1 LYYNTAMKIPF
12 AERLATKR
20 VSFRTALSTLL
31 MVMIFGTVALL
42 GGLSYYNLK
51 RNADTL
57 SGQVLDE
64 SSLRIRHW
72 VGTLLSRAQDQGEMN
87 RQLLGSVELRPET
100 LNWLTRH
107 LQRVLETQSHFTFL
121 SAGFESGLMLS
132 VERLQDGGFS
142 IREAR
147 YDLQSGKAEILDF
160 RPEDYPQRK
169 AYERREV
176 QLTGERRLPG
186 WYTAARDAGGPIWT
200 EGRTLR
206 SGTEAV
212 PGVTYATPIYN
223 KDQQFIGVTTVDF
236 DISAISR
243 FLNSNPIGKT
253 GFAFIIE
260 KTAGGKYQVLAHP
273 EPEKLTRE
281 FKDDRGRSQFE
292 FTEWQKLS
300 DERVVRFMEAF
311 SQDSGEYLGHDLRT
325 FRFSAGGADYFGSYR
340 RMAGRDLPGWIIA
353 LVIPYHEIMGAVD
366 RNNLETLL
374 IGIAAFFLILISSAW
389 ISALVSKPLRR
400 IALDSEAI
408 GRFEIEARPI
418 ERSQIREVDQLMVA
432 THDMKRGLR
441 SFGKYVPADLVREI
455 LASGGE
461 AELGGQR
468 ASLTIF
474 FTDIADFTTISE
486 RLEPEALVDQLGEY
500 FEAMSSALR
509 QQPPGTLDKFI
520 GDSIMA
526 FWGAPLPNPDHA
538 VTACRAALLCQ
549 ERLKVLQEKW
559 SREGKPLFY
568 QRIGINTGEV
578 IVGNMGSA
586 SRLNYT
592 VVGDTVNTASRFEG
606 LNKLYGT
613 RIIVGQSTW
622 ELVKEK
628 FVARPLD
635 LVSVKGSAKG
645 VRIYELLAET
655 ASADERTRAIA
666 ALAETALTLYLERR
680 WDEAGECCRKIL
692 ELNHGDE
699 PARIL
704 MERCRIMLENP
715 PPGDWNGVHRIESK

>member
-1 LYYNTAMKIPF
+1 MRNPF
-12 AERLATKR
+12 AKKLATTR
-20 VSFRTALSTLL
+20 VSFRAALSTLL
-31 MVMIFGTVALL
+31 MVMLFGTVILL

-51 RNADTL
+51 RNADNL

-72 VGTLLSRAQDQGEMN
+72 VGSLLTRAQDQAEMN
-87 RQLLGSVELRPET
+87 RQTFGSVQLRPET
-100 LNWLTRH
+100 LNWLTRY
-107 LQRVLETQSHFTFL
+107 LLRIMETQSQYTFL
-121 SAGFESGLMLS
+121 SAGFESGFMLS
-132 VERLQDGGFS
+132 VERLPEGGFS
-142 IREAR
+142 IREAC
-147 YDLQSGKAEILDF
+147 YDRKAGKAEILDF

-169 AYERREV
+169 AYERREFKM
-176 QLTGERRLPG
+176 TGGGRLPG

-206 SGTEAV
+206 SGTQAV
-212 PGVTYATPIYN
+212 PGVTYATPIYD
-223 KDQQFIGVTTVDF
+223 KDQQLIGVTTVDF

-243 FLNSNPIGKT
+243 FLNSNPIGKA
-253 GFAFIIE
+253 GFAFLIE
-260 KTAGGKYQVLAHP
+260 KTADGKYQVLAHP
-273 EPEKLTRE
+273 QPEILTRE
-281 FKDDRGRSQFE
+281 VKDERGRSQFE

-300 DERVVRFMEAF
+300 DERVVRFMEVF
-311 SQDSGEYLGHDLRT
+311 SENSREYLGHDLRT
-325 FRFSAGGADYFGSYR
+325 FRFSAGGVDYFGSYR
-340 RMAGRDLPGWIIA
+340 RMAGRDLPSWVIA
-353 LVIPYHEIMGAVD
+353 LVIPYNEIMGPVD

-389 ISALVSKPLRR
+389 ISALVAKPLRR

-408 GRFEIEARPI
+408 GRFEIEARPL
-418 ERSQIREVDQLMVA
+418 ERSQILEVDQLMVA

-461 AELGGQR
+461 AELGGQK

-486 RLEPEALVDQLGEY
+486 QLEPEALVEQLGEY
-500 FEAMSSALR
+500 FEAMSGALR

-538 VTACRAALLCQ
+538 VTACRAALACQ
-549 ERLKVLQEKW
+549 ERLKGLHEKW
-559 SREGKPLFY
+559 IREGKPLFY

-586 SRLNYT
+586 TRLNYT

-613 RIIVGQSTW
+613 RIIIGQSTW
-622 ELVKEK
+622 ELVKEQ

-635 LVSVKGSAKG
+635 LVSVKGSMKG
-645 VRIYELLAET
+645 VRIYELMAE
-655 ASADERTRAIA
+655 ASGAGEITRAVAGLA
-666 ALAETALTLYLERR
+666 AEAMEHYLSRR
-680 WDEAGECCRKIL
+680 WSEAIACYDRIL
-692 ELNHGDE
+692 EIQPGDQ
-699 PARIL
+699 PSRV
-704 MERCRIMLENP
+704 MKDRCRDMLASP
-715 PPGDWNGVHRIESK
+715 PPDDWNGVHRIESK

>member
-1 LYYNTAMKIPF
+1 MKIPF
-12 AERLATKR
+12 AEKLATTR
-20 VSFRTALSTLL
+20 VTFRVALSTLL
-31 MVMIFGTVALL
+31 MVMLFGTVALL

-87 RQLLGSVELRPET
+87 RQLLGSVQLRPET
-100 LNWLTRH
+100 LNWITRY
-107 LQRVLETQSHFTFL
+107 LQRVMETQSHFTFL
-121 SAGFESGLMLS
+121 SAGFESGVMLS

-147 YDLQSGKAEILDF
+147 YDREAGKAEILDF
-160 RPEDYPQRK
+160 RPEDYPLRK
-169 AYERREV
+169 AYASREF
-176 QLTGERRLPG
+176 QMTGAGRLPD

-206 SGTEAV
+206 SGAEAV
-212 PGVTYATPIYN
+212 PGITYATPIFD
-223 KDQQFIGVTTVDF
+223 KDQQLVGVTTVDF

-243 FLNSNPIGKT
+243 FLNSNPIGKA

-273 EPEKLTRE
+273 QPEILTRE
-281 FKDDRGRSQFE
+281 VKDERGRSQFE

-300 DERVVRFMEAF
+300 DERVVRFMETFVAE
-311 SQDSGEYLGHDLRT
+311 QRGAIWATISGHSV
-325 FRFSAGGADYFGSYR
+325 SAPAVRIISEATAGWPGS
-340 RMAGRDLPGWIIA
+340 DLPGWVIA

-408 GRFEIEARPI
+408 GRFELEARPL

-461 AELGGQR
+461 AELGGQK

-500 FEAMSSALR
+500 FEAMSNALR
-509 QQPPGTLDKFI
+509 QPPPATLDKFI

-549 ERLKVLQEKW
+549 ERLEELHEKW
-559 SREGKPLFY
+559 AREGKPLFH

-586 SRLNYT
+586 TRLNYT

-606 LNKLYGT
+606 LNKIYGT
-613 RIIVGQSTW
+613 RIIIGESTRAI
-622 ELVKEK
+622 VKDQ
-628 FVARPLD
+628 FIARPLD
-635 LVSVKGSAKG
+635 LVSVKGSTRG
-645 VRIYELLAET
+645 VRIYELMAEA

-666 ALAETALTLYLERR
+666 ALAETALNLYLERR

-704 MERCRIMLENP
+704 MERCRLMLESP
-715 PPGDWNGVHRIESK
+715 PPGDWNGIHRIESK

>member
-1 LYYNTAMKIPF
+1 MKIPF
-12 AERLATKR
+12 AEKLATTR
-20 VSFRTALSTLL
+20 VTFRVALSTLL
-31 MVMIFGTVALL
+31 MVMLFGTVALL

-87 RQLLGSVELRPET
+87 RQLLGSVQLSPET

-147 YDLQSGKAEILDF
+147 YDREGGKAEILDF

-169 AYERREV
+169 AYDRREF
-176 QLTGERRLPG
+176 QMTGAGRMPG
-186 WYTAARDAGGPIWT
+186 WYTAAHDAGGPIWT

-212 PGVTYATPIYN
+212 PGITYATPIYD
-223 KDQQFIGVTTVDF
+223 KEQQFVGVTTVDF

-273 EPEKLTRE
+273 QPEILTRE
-281 FKDDRGRSQFE
+281 FKDDRGRAQFE
-292 FTEWQKLS
+292 FTDWQKLS
-300 DERVVRFMEAF
+300 DERVVRFMEKF

-325 FRFSAGGADYFGSYR
+325 FRFSAGDADYFGSYR
-340 RMAGRDLPGWIIA
+340 RMAGKDLPRWVIA

-366 RNNLETLL
+366 RNNMETML

-408 GRFEIEARPI
+408 GRFELEARPL

-432 THDMKRGLR
+432 THDMTRGLR

-461 AELGGQR
+461 AELGGQK

-486 RLEPEALVDQLGEY
+486 GLEPEALVDQLGEY
-500 FEAMSSALR
+500 FEAMSNALR
-509 QQPPGTLDKFI
+509 QPPPATLDKFI

-549 ERLKVLQEKW
+549 ERLEELHEKW
-559 SREGKPLFY
+559 AREGKPLFH

-586 SRLNYT
+586 TRLNYT

-606 LNKLYGT
+606 LNKIYGT
-613 RIIVGQSTW
+613 RIIIGERTC

-628 FVARPLD
+628 FVVRLLD
-635 LVSVKGSAKG
+635 LVSVKGSTRG
-645 VRIYELLAET
+645 VRIYELMAEA

-666 ALAETALTLYLERR
+666 ALAEKALNLYLERR

-704 MERCRIMLENP
+704 LERCRLMLESP

>member
-1 LYYNTAMKIPF
+1 MKIPY
-12 AERLATKR
+12 AEKLATTR
-20 VSFRTALSTLL
+20 VTFRTALSTLL
-31 MVMIFGTVALL
+31 VLMLFGTVALL

-72 VGTLLSRAQDQGEMN
+72 VGTLLTRAQDQAEMN
-87 RQLLGSVELRPET
+87 RQTFGSVQLRPET
-100 LNWLTRH
+100 LNWLTRY
-107 LQRVLETQSHFTFL
+107 LQRVMETQSHYSFL

-147 YDLQSGKAEILDF
+147 YDRKAGKAVILDF
-160 RPEDYPQRK
+160 RPEDYLQRK
-169 AYERREV
+169 AYDRREFP
-176 QLTGERRLPG
+176 LTGERRMPD
-186 WYTAARDAGGPIWT
+186 WYTAARDAEGPIWT

-206 SGTEAV
+206 SGAEAV
-212 PGVTYATPIYN
+212 PGVSYATPIYN
-223 KDQQFIGVTTVDF
+223 RDQEFIGVTTVDF

-243 FLNSNPIGKT
+243 FLNSNPIGKA

-273 EPEKLTRE
+273 QPEILTRE
-281 FKDDRGRSQFE
+281 VKNERGRTQFE
-292 FTEWQKLS
+292 FTEWQKLG
-300 DERVVRFMEAF
+300 DERVVRFMEKF
-311 SQDSGEYLGHDLRT
+311 SQNSLEYLGHDLRT
-325 FRFSAGGADYFGSYR
+325 FRFSAGGKDYFGSYR
-340 RMAGRDLPGWIIA
+340 RMAGNNLPGWVIA
-353 LVIPYHEIMGAVD
+353 LVIPYNEIMGAVD

-374 IGIAAFFLILISSAW
+374 IGIAAFFLILLSSAW

-408 GRFEIEARPI
+408 GRFEIEARPL
-418 ERSQIREVDQLMVA
+418 ERSLIREVDQLMLA

-441 SFGKYVPADLVREI
+441 SFGKYVPKDLVRQI

-461 AELGGQR
+461 AELGGQK
-468 ASLTIF
+468 AALTVF
-474 FTDIADFTTISE
+474 FTDIKDFTTISE
-486 RLEPEALVDQLGEY
+486 RMEPEALVDQLGEY

-509 QQPPGTLDKFI
+509 QQPPATLDKFI

-526 FWGAPLPNPDHA
+526 FWGAPLPNSDHA
-538 VTACRAALLCQ
+538 VTACRAALACQ
-549 ERLKVLQEKW
+549 ERLKGLHEKW
-559 SREGKPLFY
+559 IREGKPLFY

-586 SRLNYT
+586 TRLNYT

-613 RIIVGQSTW
+613 CIIIGQSTW
-622 ELVKEK
+622 ELAKGQ
-628 FVARPLD
+628 FLARPLD
-635 LVSVKGSAKG
+635 LVSVKGSTRG
-645 VRIYELLAET
+645 VRIYELMAE
-655 ASADERTRAIA
+655 AAGADERTRSIA
-666 ALAETALTLYLERR
+666 ALAETALNLYLGRR
-680 WDEAGECCRKIL
+680 WDEAAESCGKIL

-704 MERCRIMLENP
+704 MERCRLMLESP
-715 PPGDWNGVHRIESK
+715 PPDDWNGVHRIESK

>member
-1 LYYNTAMKIPF
+1 MKIPF
-12 AERLATKR
+12 AEKLATTR

-31 MVMIFGTVALL
+31 MVMLFGTVALL

-72 VGTLLSRAQDQGEMN
+72 VGTLLTRAQDQAEMN
-87 RQLLGSVELRPET
+87 RQTFGSVQLRPET
-100 LNWLTRH
+100 LNWLTRY
-107 LQRVLETQSHFTFL
+107 LQRVMETQSHYSFL

-132 VERLQDGGFS
+132 VERLQDGSFS

-147 YDLQSGKAEILDF
+147 YDRKAGKAVILDF
-160 RPEDYPQRK
+160 HPEDYAQRK
-169 AYERREV
+169 AYDRREFP
-176 QLTGERRLPG
+176 LTGERRMPD

-206 SGTEAV
+206 SGAEVV

-223 KDQQFIGVTTVDF
+223 RDQEFIGVTTVDF

-243 FLNSNPIGKT
+243 FLNSNPIGKA

-273 EPEKLTRE
+273 QPEILSRE
-281 FKDDRGRSQFE
+281 AKNERGRAQFE
-292 FTEWQKLS
+292 FTEWQNLS
-300 DERVVRFMEAF
+300 DERVVRFMEKF
-311 SQDSGEYLGHDLRT
+311 SQNSREYLGHDLRT

-340 RMAGRDLPGWIIA
+340 RMAGRDLPGWVIA
-353 LVIPYHEIMGAVD
+353 MVIPYNEIMGAVD

-374 IGIAAFFLILISSAW
+374 IGVAAFFLILVSTAW

-408 GRFEIEARPI
+408 GRFEIEARPL

-461 AELGGQR
+461 AELGGQK

-486 RLEPEALVDQLGEY
+486 RLAPEALVDQLGEY
-500 FEAMSSALR
+500 FEAMSGALR

-549 ERLKVLQEKW
+549 EALKGLHEKW
-559 SREGKPLFY
+559 IREGKPLFY

-592 VVGDTVNTASRFEG
+592 VVGETVNTASRFEG

-613 RIIVGQSTW
+613 WIIIGESTW
-622 ELVKEK
+622 ALVKDQ

-635 LVSVKGSAKG
+635 LVSVKGSTKG
-645 VRIYELLAET
+645 VRIYELMAEAAGAGESKRAVAGLAAE
-655 ASADERTRAIA
+655 AMEHYLSRRWSEAIA
-666 ALAETALTLYLERR
+666 CYDR
-680 WDEAGECCRKIL
+680 IL
-692 ELNHGDE
+692 EIQPGDL
-699 PARIL
+699 PSRI
-704 MERCRIMLENP
+704 MKDRCRDMLASQP
-715 PPGDWNGVHRIESK
+715 PEDWNGVHRIESK

>member
-1 LYYNTAMKIPF
+1 MKIPF
-12 AERLATKR
+12 VEKLATKR
-20 VSFRTALSTLL
+20 VTFRTALSTLL
-31 MVMIFGTVALL
+31 VLMLFGTVALL

-72 VGTLLSRAQDQGEMN
+72 VGTLLTRAQDQAEMN
-87 RQLLGSVELRPET
+87 RQTFGSVQLRPET
-100 LNWLTRH
+100 LNWLSRY
-107 LQRVLETQSHFTFL
+107 LQRVMETQSHYSFL

-147 YDLQSGKAEILDF
+147 YDRKAGKAVILDF

-169 AYERREV
+169 AYDRREFP
-176 QLTGERRLPG
+176 LTGERKLPD
-186 WYTAARDAGGPIWT
+186 WYSAARDAGGPIWT

-206 SGTEAV
+206 AGAVAV
-212 PGVTYATPIYN
+212 PGVSYATPIY
-223 KDQQFIGVTTVDF
+223 DQDQEFIGVTTVDF

-243 FLNSNPIGKT
+243 FLNSNPIGKE

-260 KTAGGKYQVLAHP
+260 KTAAGEYQVLAHP
-273 EPEKLTRE
+273 QPEILTRE
-281 FKDDRGRSQFE
+281 VKNERGRTQFE
-292 FTEWQKLS
+292 FTEWQKLG
-300 DERVVRFMEAF
+300 DERVVRFMEKF
-311 SQDSGEYLGHDLRT
+311 SQNSREYLGHDLRT
-325 FRFSAGGADYFGSYR
+325 FRFSAGGKDYFGSYR
-340 RMAGRDLPGWIIA
+340 RMAGNNLPGWVIA
-353 LVIPYHEIMGAVD
+353 LVIPYNEIMGAVD

-374 IGIAAFFLILISSAW
+374 IGIAAFFLILLSSAW

-408 GRFEIEARPI
+408 GRFELEARPL
-418 ERSQIREVDQLMVA
+418 ERSLIREVDQLMVA

-441 SFGKYVPADLVREI
+441 SFGKYVPKDLVRQI

-461 AELGGQR
+461 AELGGQKS
-468 ASLTIF
+468 SLTIF
-474 FTDIADFTTISE
+474 FSDIADFTTISE
-486 RLEPEALVDQLGEY
+486 RLAPEALVDQLGEY
-500 FEAMSSALR
+500 FETMSSALR
-509 QQPPGTLDKFI
+509 QPPPATLDKFI

-549 ERLKVLQEKW
+549 AAMKELHEKW
-559 SREGKPLFY
+559 TREGKPLFH

-586 SRLNYT
+586 TRLNYT

-613 RIIVGQSTW
+613 RIIIGERTC
-622 ELVKEK
+622 ELVKGQ
-628 FVARPLD
+628 FIVRPID
-635 LVSVKGSAKG
+635 LVSVKGSTRG
-645 VRIYELLAET
+645 VRIYELMAE
-655 ASADERTRAIA
+655 AAGADERTRSIA
-666 ALAETALTLYLERR
+666 ALAETALNLYLGRR
-680 WDEAGECCRKIL
+680 WDEAAESCGKIL

-704 MERCRIMLENP
+704 MTRCRLMRENP
-715 PPGDWNGVHRIESK
+715 PPEDWNGVHRIESK

>member
-1 LYYNTAMKIPF
+1 MKLPF
-12 AERLATKR
+12 AEKLASTR

-57 SGQVLDE
+57 SGQVLEE

-72 VGTLLSRAQDQGEMN
+72 VGSLLTRAQDQAEMN
-87 RQLLGSVELRPET
+87 RQIFGSVQLRPET
-100 LNWLTRH
+100 LNWLTRY
-107 LQRVLETQSHFTFL
+107 LQRVMETQSQYTFL
-121 SAGFESGLMLS
+121 SAGFENGLMLS

-147 YDLQSGKAEILDF
+147 YDRKAGKAEILDF

-169 AYERREV
+169 PYERREFKM
-176 QLTGERRLPG
+176 TAEGRMPG

-206 SGTEAV
+206 SGTQAV
-212 PGVTYATPIYN
+212 PGVTYATPIYD
-223 KDQQFIGVTTVDF
+223 KDKKLIGVTTVDF

-243 FLNSNPIGKT
+243 FLNSNPIGKA

-273 EPEKLTRE
+273 QPEILTRE
-281 FKDDRGRSQFE
+281 VKDERGRSQFE

-300 DERVVRFMEAF
+300 DERVVRFMEMF
-311 SQDSGEYLGHDLRT
+311 SENSREYLGHDLRT

-340 RMAGRDLPGWIIA
+340 RMAGKDLPGWIIA
-353 LVIPYHEIMGAVD
+353 LVIPYNEIMGAVD
-366 RNNLETLL
+366 RNNLETML
-374 IGIAAFFLILISSAW
+374 IGIAAFFLILVSSAW

-408 GRFEIEARPI
+408 GRFELEARPL

-441 SFGKYVPADLVREI
+441 SFGKYVPADVVRQI

-461 AELGGQR
+461 AELGGQK

-500 FEAMSSALR
+500 FEAMSGALR

-538 VTACRAALLCQ
+538 VTACRAALACQ
-549 ERLKVLQEKW
+549 ERLKELQEKW
-559 SREGKPLFY
+559 IREGKPLFH

-586 SRLNYT
+586 NRLNYT

-613 RIIVGQSTW
+613 RIIIGQSTW
-622 ELVKEK
+622 DLVKER

-635 LVSVKGSAKG
+635 LVSVKGSMKG
-645 VRIYELLAET
+645 VRIYELMAE
-655 ASADERTRAIA
+655 AADADDRTRAIA
-666 ALAETALTLYLERR
+666 ALGETALNLYLERR
-680 WDEAGECCRKIL
+680 WDEAAESCRKIL

-704 MERCRIMLENP
+704 IERCRLMRENP

>member
-1 LYYNTAMKIPF
+1 MKLPF
-12 AERLATKR
+12 AEKLASTR

-72 VGTLLSRAQDQGEMN
+72 VGTLLSRAQDQAEMN
-87 RQLLGSVELRPET
+87 RQTFGSVQLRPET
-100 LNWLTRH
+100 LNWLTRY
-107 LQRVLETQSHFTFL
+107 LQRVMETQSHYTFL

-132 VERLQDGGFS
+132 VERLPDGGFS

-147 YDLQSGKAEILDF
+147 YDRKAGKAVILDF
-160 RPEDYPQRK
+160 RPEDYPLRK
-169 AYERREV
+169 AYDRREF
-176 QLTGERRLPG
+176 QLTGERRMPG

-206 SGTEAV
+206 SGTQAV
-212 PGVTYATPIYN
+212 PGVTYATPIYD
-223 KDQQFIGVTTVDF
+223 KDQQLVGVTTVDF

-243 FLNSNPIGKT
+243 FLNSNPIGKA

-273 EPEKLTRE
+273 QPEILTRE
-281 FKDDRGRSQFE
+281 VKDERGRSQFE
-292 FTEWQKLS
+292 FTDWQKLS
-300 DERVVRFMEAF
+300 DERVVRFMEMF
-311 SQDSGEYLGHDLRT
+311 SENSREYLGHDLRT
-325 FRFSAGGADYFGSYR
+325 FRFSAGGVEYFGSYR
-340 RMAGRDLPGWIIA
+340 RMAGKDLPGWIIA

-374 IGIAAFFLILISSAW
+374 IGLAAFFLILVSSAW

-408 GRFEIEARPI
+408 GRFELEARPL

-461 AELGGQR
+461 AELGGQK

-613 RIIVGQSTW
+613 RIIIGQSTW
-622 ELVKEK
+622 ELVKEQ

-645 VRIYELLAET
+645 VRIYELMAE
-655 ASADERTRAIA
+655 AAGADERTRAIA
-666 ALAETALTLYLERR
+666 ALAETALNFYLERR

-704 MERCRIMLENP
+704 LERCRLMRESP
-715 PPGDWNGVHRIESK
+715 PPDDWNGVHRIESK

>member
-1 LYYNTAMKIPF
+1 MKIPF

-72 VGTLLSRAQDQGEMN
+72 VGTLLTRAQDQAEMN
-87 RQLLGSVELRPET
+87 RQTFGSVQLRPET
-100 LNWLTRH
+100 LNWLTRY
-107 LQRVLETQSHFTFL
+107 LQRVMETQSHFTFL

-147 YDLQSGKAEILDF
+147 YDRKAGKAEILDF

-169 AYERREV
+169 AYDRREFP
-176 QLTGERRLPG
+176 LTGERRMPG

-206 SGTEAV
+206 SGTQTV
-212 PGVTYATPIYN
+212 PGVTYATPIYD
-223 KDQQFIGVTTVDF
+223 KDQQLIGVTTVDF

-243 FLNSNPIGKT
+243 FLNSNPIGKA

-273 EPEKLTRE
+273 QPDILTRE
-281 FKDDRGRSQFE
+281 VKNERGRSQFE
-292 FTEWQKLS
+292 FTDWQKLS
-300 DERVVRFMEAF
+300 DERVVRFMEMF
-311 SQDSGEYLGHDLRT
+311 SENSREYLGHDLRT

-340 RMAGRDLPGWIIA
+340 RMAGKDLPGWIIA
-353 LVIPYHEIMGAVD
+353 LVIPYNEIMGAVD

-374 IGIAAFFLILISSAW
+374 IGIAAFFLILVSSAW
-389 ISALVSKPLRR
+389 ISALVAKPLRR

-408 GRFEIEARPI
+408 GRFELEPRPL
-418 ERSQIREVDQLMVA
+418 ERSQIREVDQLIVA

-441 SFGKYVPADLVREI
+441 SSASTCPRTWSGRLSPPAARPSWAARRPPSPSSSPTSPISHDL
-455 LASGGE
+455 
-461 AELGGQR
+461 
-468 ASLTIF
+468 
-474 FTDIADFTTISE
+474 E
-486 RLEPEALVDQLGEY
+486 RMEPEALVEQLSEY

-526 FWGAPLPNPDHA
+526 FWGAPCPIRSCRDGLP
-538 VTACRAALLCQ
+538 RGALVPGSP
-549 ERLKVLQEKW
+549 EGASGSW

-613 RIIVGQSTW
+613 RIIIGESTW
-622 ELVKEK
+622 AIVKDQ

-645 VRIYELLAET
+645 VRIYELMAET

-680 WDEAGECCRKIL
+680 WDEAAGAAGISWSSTTATSP
-692 ELNHGDE
+692 
-699 PARIL
+699 PA
-704 MERCRIMLENP
+704 
-715 PPGDWNGVHRIESK
+715 S

>member
-1 LYYNTAMKIPF
+1 MKIPF
-12 AERLATKR
+12 AEKLATTR
-20 VSFRTALSTLL
+20 VTFRIALSSLL

-57 SGQVLDE
+57 SGQVLEE

-100 LNWLTRH
+100 LNWLTRN

-147 YDLQSGKAEILDF
+147 YDRKAGKAEILDF

-169 AYERREV
+169 AYDRREF
-176 QLTGERRLPG
+176 QLTGEGRMPG
-186 WYTAARDAGGPIWT
+186 WYTAAHDAGGPIWT

-212 PGVTYATPIYN
+212 PGITYATPIYD
-223 KDQQFIGVTTVDF
+223 KEQQFIGVTTVDF

-243 FLNSNPIGKT
+243 FLNSNPIGKA

-273 EPEKLTRE
+273 QPEILTRE

-300 DERVVRFMEAF
+300 DERVVRFMEHL

-353 LVIPYHEIMGAVD
+353 LVIPYNEIMGAVD

-408 GRFEIEARPI
+408 GRFELEARPL

-441 SFGKYVPADLVREI
+441 SFGKYVPADLVRRDPRLGRRGRAGRPEGFPHHLLYRHRRFHDDLGAPRARGPRRSARRI
-455 LASGGE
+455 LRGDEQRAE
-461 AELGGQR
+461 AAAAGHARQVHRRQHHGLLGGPPAQPRSRRHGLPRGAFVPGTPEGAPGEVEPRGQAAVSPAHRHQHGRGHRGQHGQR
-468 ASLTIF
+468 HPA
-474 FTDIADFTTISE
+474 
-486 RLEPEALVDQLGEY
+486 QLHRRRRHGEHGQPLRGPQQ
-500 FEAMSSALR
+500 ALR
-509 QQPPGTLDKFI
+509 H
-520 GDSIMA
+520 
-526 FWGAPLPNPDHA
+526 PDHH
-538 VTACRAALLCQ
+538 RARAPGQ
-549 ERLKVLQEKW
+549 
-559 SREGKPLFY
+559 
-568 QRIGINTGEV
+568 
-578 IVGNMGSA
+578 IVK
-586 SRLNYT
+586 
-592 VVGDTVNTASRFEG
+592 D
-606 LNKLYGT
+606 
-613 RIIVGQSTW
+613 Q
-622 ELVKEK
+622 

-635 LVSVKGSAKG
+635 LVSVKGSTKG
-645 VRIYELLAET
+645 VRIYELMAET

-666 ALAETALTLYLERR
+666 ALAETALNLYLERR

-704 MERCRIMLENP
+704 MERCRLMLESP